1 MNVSPHARH
10 FVYSLPPEGALAAFG
25 RPGGGSGVS
34 SPAPHSVFSLPPRGA
49 RAALGRLGG
58 GSGKD

>member
-34 SPAPHSVFSLPPRGA
+34 SHARHSVYSLPPG
-49 RAALGRLGG
+49 RALAAFGRLGG